1 MCREQRPEWP
11 QAHEVLLYL
20 ENQVIGYVSKSQTQH
35 IRDTSYS
42 YLSVNRT
49 MALVSVFQGQED
61 LSGVSVYI
69 IFLCNSYKEETW
81 LFKELILRNAL
92 IQQIDSNTH
101 FANLYAINV
110 TLKICAE
117 KKWRNKL

>member
-1 MCREQRPEWP
+1 
-11 QAHEVLLYL
+11 
-20 ENQVIGYVSKSQTQH
+20 
-35 IRDTSYS
+35 
-42 YLSVNRT
+42 

-81 LFKELILRNAL
+81 LFKELSLRNAL

-117 KKWRNKL
+117 KNGEINYKCLVKSNSTSNLKNL

>member
-101 FANLYAINV
+101 FANL
-110 TLKICAE
+110 
-117 KKWRNKL
+117 

>member
-1 MCREQRPEWP
+1 
-11 QAHEVLLYL
+11 
-20 ENQVIGYVSKSQTQH
+20 
-35 IRDTSYS
+35 
-42 YLSVNRT
+42 

-101 FANLYAINV
+101 FANL
-110 TLKICAE
+110 
-117 KKWRNKL
+117 